1 MILKDG
7 WIINQE
13 NLSYIDELSPD
24 ELLDL
29 SNKIQAAGYQFP
41 TDSIEC
47 KSLVEL
53 FLNDYNIEKTI
64 SKENLWLELL
74 NHGYDL
80 GDRILNFSNPV
91 LKGSDVEELQE
102 MLSRLGFY
110 SEPINSEY
118 TKELMKSVEAF
129 QENRGL
135 SVDGVVG
142 LNTAIEIKKL
152 IRPTLDKSLNEAI
165 KGFKPAGSALNVCI
179 NIENNGE
186 YREQVVFYESIK
198 GSGIE
203 NGMNIT
209 FVSEAGEE
217 MSKENIIS
225 FVNKINP
232 SLFLTFENN
241 ETQSVDYFKGKH
253 SVSNIG
259 KKLAYEIGTKLN
271 LDSVGKNNM
280 LLKNTKAVSL
290 VINGNFYQI
299 NTNTVFDI
307 VSEIY
312 SEIF

>member
-1 MILKDG
+1 M
-7 WIINQE
+7 
-13 NLSYIDELSPD
+13 SYIDELSSD

-41 TDSIEC
+41 TDSVEC

-142 LNTAIEIKKL
+142 LNTANEIKKL

-165 KGFKPAGSALNVCI
+165 KGFKPASSALNVCI

-198 GSGIE
+198 ETGIE

>member
-1 MILKDG
+1 MG
-7 WIINQE
+7 
-13 NLSYIDELSPD
+13 YIDELSSD

-29 SNKIQAAGYQFP
+29 SNIIQAAGYQFP
-41 TDSIEC
+41 ADLVEC

-53 FLNDYNIEKTI
+53 FLNDYNIEKSI

-74 NHGYDL
+74 NQGYDL

-102 MLSRLGFY
+102 RLSRLGFY

-118 TKELMKSVEAF
+118 TKELMKAVEGF

-152 IRPTLDKSLNEAI
+152 IRPSLDKSLNEAI
-165 KGFKPAGSALNVCI
+165 KGFKPTGSSFNICI
-179 NIENNGE
+179 NIENYGE

-198 GSGIE
+198 EVGTK
-203 NGMNIT
+203 NGMSIT
-209 FVSEAGEE
+209 FASEAGEE

-232 SLFLTFENN
+232 SLFITFENSK
-241 ETQSVDYFKGKH
+241 TQSVNYFEGKH
-253 SVSNIG
+253 SVSSIG
-259 KKLAYEIGTKLN
+259 KKLAERFGSELN
-271 LDSVGKNNM
+271 LDSVGKNNL
-280 LLKNTKAVSL
+280 LLKNTRAVSL

-299 NTNTVFDI
+299 NVNTLFDI
-307 VSEIY
+307 VSEVY
-312 SEIF
+312 NEIF

>member
-1 MILKDG
+1 M
-7 WIINQE
+7 
-13 NLSYIDELSPD
+13 SSD

-41 TDSIEC
+41 ADSLEC

-142 LNTAIEIKKL
+142 LNTANEIKKL

-165 KGFKPAGSALNVCI
+165 KGFKPASSALNVCI

-198 GSGIE
+198 ETGIE

>member
-1 MILKDG
+1 MLKDG
-7 WIINQE
+7 WIISQK
-13 NLSYIDELSPD
+13 NLGYIDELSSE

-41 TDSIEC
+41 ADLIEC

-53 FLNDYNIEKTI
+53 FLDDYNIEKSI

-74 NHGYDL
+74 NQGYNL
-80 GDRILNFSNPV
+80 GDRILNLSNPV
-91 LKGSDVEELQE
+91 LKGSDIEELQE

-118 TKELMKSVEAF
+118 TKELMKAVESF

-165 KGFKPAGSALNVCI
+165 KGFRPPSSNFNICI
-179 NIENNGE
+179 NIENIGE
-186 YREQVVFYESIK
+186 YRQQVVFYESIK
-198 GSGIE
+198 EIGTNS
-203 NGMNIT
+203 GMNIN

-225 FVNKINP
+225 FINKINP
-232 SLFLTFENN
+232 SLFITFANSQLE
-241 ETQSVDYFKGKH
+241 SVNYFKGKH

-259 KKLAYEIGTKLN
+259 KKLAEEIESQLN
-271 LDSVGKNNM
+271 HNAVGKNNL
-280 LLKNTKAVSL
+280 LLKNTKSVSL
-290 VINGNFYQI
+290 IINGNFYQI
-299 NTNTVFDI
+299 NINTIFNIISKV
-307 VSEIY
+307 Y

>member
-1 MILKDG
+1 
-7 WIINQE
+7 
-13 NLSYIDELSPD
+13 LSYIDELSSD

-41 TDSIEC
+41 TDSVEC

-64 SKENLWLELL
+64 SKENLWFELL
-74 NHGYDL
+74 NQGYDL

-91 LKGSDVEELQE
+91 LRGSDIEELQE

-110 SEPINSEY
+110 SDPINSEY
-118 TKELMKSVEAF
+118 TKELMKAVEVF

-135 SVDGVVG
+135 GVDGVVG
-142 LNTAIEIKKL
+142 LNTAVEIKKL

-165 KGFKPAGSALNVCI
+165 KRFKPAGSVFDVCI

-186 YREQVVFYESIK
+186 YREQIVFYETIK
-198 GSGIE
+198 EAGTKS
-203 NGMNIT
+203 GMNIT
-209 FVSEAGEE
+209 FASEAGEE

-225 FVNKINP
+225 FVNKVNP
-232 SLFLTFENN
+232 SLFITFENN
-241 ETQSVDYFKGKH
+241 QTESVNYFEGKH

-259 KKLAYEIGTKLN
+259 KILAKEFSSKLN
-271 LDSVGKNNM
+271 LGLMGKNNM

-290 VINGNFYQI
+290 IINGNFYQI
-299 NTNTVFDI
+299 NVSTIFDI
-307 VSEIY
+307 ISEVY

>member
-1 MILKDG
+1 M
-7 WIINQE
+7 
-13 NLSYIDELSPD
+13 SSD

-41 TDSIEC
+41 ADSIEC

-80 GDRILNFSNPV
+80 GDRILNFSNPI
-91 LKGSDVEELQE
+91 LRGSDVEELQE

-118 TKELMKSVEAF
+118 TKELMKAVEAF

-135 SVDGVVG
+135 GVDGVVG

-165 KGFKPAGSALNVCI
+165 KGFKPASSALNICI

-198 GSGIE
+198 GSGTE

-209 FVSEAGEE
+209 FASEAGEE

-232 SLFLTFENN
+232 SLFLTFENS

-259 KKLAYEIGTKLN
+259 KKLAENIGKKLN
-271 LDSVGKNNM
+271 FNAVGKNNM
-280 LLKNTKAVSL
+280 FLKNTKAVSL

-299 NTNTVFDI
+299 NPNTIFDI
-307 VSEIY
+307 VYEVY